1 MFQSLGTARFV
12 HKICPR
18 HFSLIDPVGCAA
30 LLVRRGRFPK
40 SYGGELVDILQGS
53 LTEQAYKDILD
64 KAGGPRNGLQPGY
77 EELGF
82 TKAEAEACVAK
93 LAEEERIAEEE
104 AARIAAE
111 KAEVSIYGGG
121 GNRELGTRGCTR
133 QANTRSVPLTSNH
146 EPPTMNHQASA
157 TNPVL

>member
-1 MFQSLGTARFV
+1 M
-12 HKICPR
+12 
-18 HFSLIDPVGCAA
+18 GCAA
-30 LLVRRGRFPK
+30 FLVRRGRFPK

-121 GNRELGTRGCTR
+121 EIENWERGGVQDKQTRGAC
-133 QANTRSVPLTSNH
+133 L
-146 EPPTMNHQASA
+146 
-157 TNPVL
+157 